1 MLQQPELIKAEE
13 KGDPWVNVPRTLN
26 FRLVAR
32 DGKGG
37 GAYDETSVEV
47 VDTGSQ
53 TFKILPAPDQRILV
67 GSPTT
72 VNWQVAGT
80 DGGRINCQR
89 VDISY
94 SNDEGKSWQPLVNGV
109 NNNGAHEV
117 TIPANAGS
125 AVRLKLACSDN
136 IFYAITPKLATKSS
150 DTPAPQP
157 ESNGGG
163 GGGGSTGLFA
173 LLGLGI
179 AALLRRR
186 ETISY

>member
-1 MLQQPELIKAEE
+1 MLQQPELIKDEE

-80 DGGRINCQR
+80 DRHPVNCQR
-89 VDISY
+89 GDISY

-109 NNNGAHEV
+109 NNNGTHEV

-157 ESNGGG
+157 ESNGGV

-186 ETISY
+186 EIMSY

>member
-1 MLQQPELIKAEE
+1 MLP
-13 KGDPWVNVPRTLN
+13 PC
-26 FRLVAR
+26 
-32 DGKGG
+32 
-37 GAYDETSVEV
+37 
-47 VDTGSQ
+47 
-53 TFKILPAPDQRILV
+53 
-67 GSPTT
+67 
-72 VNWQVAGT
+72 
-80 DGGRINCQR
+80 INCQR

-117 TIPANAGS
+117 TIPANADS

-150 DTPAPQP
+150 DAQAPQP

-163 GGGGSTGLFA
+163 GGGGGGGSIGLFA

-179 AALLRRR
+179 TALLRRR
-186 ETISY
+186 ETMSY